1 MRIVVRLSRNKEV
14 VDFNNQEKLNGY
26 IHKCLGNNNE
36 YHNKA
41 SDYAISMLM
50 GGKVNKH
57 KSGLDFINGAYFTI
71 SSPNS
76 EFINKLIMGIVQNR
90 EFAYGMEFLTFQPI
104 EEDIIDFNDNSV
116 HVHHFVTLTPFVIR
130 YQSDRYKNKSYLLLN
145 DDNFSE
151 RVTQHTKNK
160 LKRLY
165 PDLNVDDFKVEIPND
180 RNHKTR
186 KFNYKNSHI
195 IGNLCHI
202 NVTATSEVARKL
214 YSVGIGGL
222 TGSGYGTLIK
232 SENQNLYFKEI
243 LEN

>member
-1 MRIVVRLSRNKEV
+1 MRIVVRLSRNKEI
-14 VDFNNQEKLNGY
+14 VDFNNQEKLNKY
-26 IHKCLGNNNE
+26 IHKCLGDNNE

-50 GGKVNKH
+50 GGKVNND

-71 SSPNS
+71 SSPNV

-90 EFAYGMEFLTFQPI
+90 DFGYGMEFLTFQPI
-104 EEDIIDFNDNSV
+104 EEDIIDFDDNNIYD
-116 HVHHFVTLTPFVIR
+116 HHFVTLTPFVIR
-130 YQSDRYKNKSYLLLN
+130 YQSDKYRNKSYLLLN

-151 RVTQHTKNK
+151 RVTEHTKNK

-165 PDLNVDDFKVEIPND
+165 PNLNVDELKVEIPSN
-180 RNHKTR
+180 RNHKIR
-186 KFNYKNSHI
+186 KFNYKKNHI

-202 NVTATSEVARKL
+202 NVTTTSEVARIL

-232 SENQNLYFKEI
+232 SENQNLYFKDI